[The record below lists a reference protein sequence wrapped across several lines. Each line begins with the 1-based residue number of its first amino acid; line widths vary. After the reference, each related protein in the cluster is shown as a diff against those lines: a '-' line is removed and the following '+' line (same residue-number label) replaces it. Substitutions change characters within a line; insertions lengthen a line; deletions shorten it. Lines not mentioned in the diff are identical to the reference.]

1 MATPLYNNNTDPII
15 IPDNLL
21 FYHIPRSDMD
31 MSFLIR
37 RLARGIMRRATLSA
51 KKFVE
56 GQVLSSSSSLPQ
68 QTQSSRHQLPT
79 FLASNR
85 KVF

>member
-1 MATPLYNNNTDPII
+1 
-15 IPDNLL
+15 
-21 FYHIPRSDMD
+21 MD

-37 RLARGIMRRATLSA
+37 RLARGIMRRATLLVSA